1 MRIRK
6 TLAVAASGC
15 ALMAAGILPATAST
29 PHVARQSHPVVAS
42 KLFHSTLNHHSG
54 VKNGTKL
61 VLRGTGAKK
70 NTLYFCVLVAL
81 KGSSYVTDGNS
92 IHSVTSSG
100 KGVVT
105 CKETFAKYTETVK
118 GKKFT
123 CPKAPKGYKCGF
135 AASTSDKSSNT
146 IQYFT

>member
-6 TLAVAASGC
+6 TLAIAASGC
-15 ALMAAGILPATAST
+15 ALVAAGVLPATAST
-29 PHVARQSHPVVAS
+29 PHVARQTHPAVAS

-61 VLRGTGAKK
+61 VLRGTGAKHS
-70 NTLYFCVLVAL
+70 TTYECVLVGL
-81 KGSSYVTDGNS
+81 KGAKYSIDNNSLHAVKSSK
-92 IHSVTSSG
+92 

-105 CKETFAKYTETVK
+105 CTTTFEKYTVK
-118 GKKFT
+118 VGSKSFT

-135 AASTSDKSSNT
+135 AASTIDKSSNT
-146 IQYFT
+146 IQYFK